1 MNGFQKCCI
10 HSKMGESDYDMV
22 RNGSEDDENVRS
34 GFEEDEGT
42 VCEDGDRD
50 TDW

>member
-1 MNGFQKCCI
+1 
-10 HSKMGESDYDMV
+10 MGESDYDMV